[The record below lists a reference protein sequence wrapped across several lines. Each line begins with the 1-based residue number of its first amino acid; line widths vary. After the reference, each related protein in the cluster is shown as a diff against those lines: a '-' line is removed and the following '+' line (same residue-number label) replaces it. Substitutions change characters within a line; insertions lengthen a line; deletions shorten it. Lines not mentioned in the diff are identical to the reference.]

1 MERIVRQGGNYDHRT
16 SRGNYCPMCRGGSNQ
31 GGCNSLM
38 RELQKID
45 FSLYETI
52 LYLDAYPYNKE
63 ALDYYH
69 SLVHRR
75 ELIVAELE
83 QGGTPISAG
92 GNVSRT
98 SWDWISSPW
107 PWEISAN

>member
-1 MERIVRQGGNYDHRT
+1 MERMTRQGYNGDGQG
-16 SRGNYCPMCRGGSNQ
+16 SRGGFCPRCRPNNH

-45 FSLYETI
+45 FALYETV
-52 LYLDAYPYNKE
+52 LYLDAYPYSTE

-69 SLVHRR
+69 SLVHQR

-83 QGGTPISAG
+83 GGGKPISAN
-92 GNVSRT
+92 GNASHT

-107 PWEISAN
+107 PWELSAN